1 MNEAVI
7 VEAVRTPFGRRGG
20 WWADKRPDDLLAEV
34 IQGLLAR
41 AGLPGGGGRC
51 DRRLRQPR
59 ASRAP
64 TSAGC
69 QPCWPACRRRC
80 RAWP

>member
-41 AGLPGGGGRC
+41 RSAGRPGGRC
-51 DRRLRQPR
+51 DRRLRQP
-59 ASRAP
+59 
-64 TSAGC
+64 GG
-69 QPCWPACRRRC
+69 
-80 RAWP
+80 

>member
-34 IQGLLAR
+34 IQA
-41 AGLPGGGGRC
+41 C
-51 DRRLRQPR
+51 W
-59 ASRAP
+59 RAP
-64 TSAGC
+64 V
-69 QPCWPACRRRC
+69 C
-80 RAWP
+80 RAARWTM

>member
-20 WWADKRPDDLLAEV
+20 WWADKRPDDLLGEV

-41 AGLPGGGGRC
+41 AGVPGGQV
-51 DRRLRQPR
+51 DDVI
-59 ASRAP
+59 
-64 TSAGC
+64 AGC
-69 QPCWPACRRRC
+69 VSQAGEQG
-80 RAWP
+80 AN